1 MSSRPSDV
9 ESIRSDLKIIVI
21 GSSGTGK
28 TSYVNKWTKNVF
40 LEEYKATIVSEF
52 GFKVFEQEGK
62 LYRIQ
67 LWDLAGQDKNATVTK
82 IFAKDSHGCVILSD
96 ATKPNTLDE

>member
-1 MSSRPSDV
+1 MSARPSDI

-28 TSYVNKWTKNVF
+28 TCYVNKWTKNIF
-40 LEEYKATIVSEF
+40 KEEYQNTIVSDF
-52 GFKVFEQEGK
+52 GFKVFEQDWK

-82 IFAKDSHGCVILSD
+82 IFAKDSHGCVILSE
-96 ATKPNTLDE
+96 ATKPETLSE

>member
-1 MSSRPSDV
+1 MRSRPSDV

-28 TSYVNKWTKNVF
+28 TSYVNKWTKNIF
-40 LEEYKATIVSEF
+40 QDEYKATIVSEF

-67 LWDLAGQDKNATVTK
+67 LWDLAGQDKNSTVTK